1 MGKFGR
7 KVAMITSIV
16 PIILG
21 WVFFAVAESITILIF
36 ARVLQGLAMGLGG
49 SLGPILIGEYTSP
62 KNRGAFLTTIS
73 LSISISVFT
82 VHALGSYFSW
92 QTTALVCAFISIVDL
107 VIVVFSPES
116 PVWLANQGRYRES
129 KIVFRWLRGY
139 NEDDE
144 LIKMIEDRK
153 HDAQFKEDCND
164 SLWRKVKRNTVY
176 FKATIKKKEFYK
188 PIFIMLHVYALGQW
202 SGATILVGYTVDV
215 FENVVGHVDF
225 ALMLMILDI
234 QRIISNLLAISI
246 IRKLKRRTLLFI
258 SGGITLT
265 GFALTAL
272 YTFLKSRNLLPI
284 DHPSIGILLI
294 HILMFSVAT
303 GSLPLSFIFAGE
315 LFPLEYRSLAG
326 GLSIVFY
333 SVCLFLTLKTFS
345 FLITS
350 LAIYGAFCV
359 YFLIVLYCLTV
370 LWFTLP
376 ETKDRTLQDIEE
388 EFKGTPSHCN
398 GTNLESILSDKGEI
412 KGHYRLIN

>member
-16 PIILG
+16 PMVFG
-21 WVFFAVAESITILIF
+21 WVCIAIAESVAILIF
-36 ARVLQGLAMGLGG
+36 ARVLQGLALGLGG

-62 KNRGAFLTTIS
+62 RNRGAFSTTIS
-73 LSISISVFT
+73 LSISVSIFI
-82 VHALGSYFSW
+82 VHALGSYLSW
-92 QTTALVCAFISIVDL
+92 QTTALVCGFISILDL
-107 VIVVFSPES
+107 GIVVFSPES
-116 PVWLANQGRYRES
+116 PVYLADQGRYAES
-129 KIVFRWLRGY
+129 KIVFRWLRGH
-139 NEDDE
+139 NEEDE
-144 LIKMIEDRK
+144 LTKMVENRK
-153 HDAQFKEDCND
+153 HVGHFKEDFKD
-164 SLWRKVKRNTVY
+164 SLWRKIKRSIVY

-215 FENVVGHVDF
+215 FENIVGNIDF

-234 QRIISNLLAISI
+234 QRIISNVCAVFI
-246 IRKLKRRTLLFI
+246 IKKIRRRTLLFAT
-258 SGGITLT
+258 GVITLA

-272 YTFLKSRNLLPI
+272 YTYLKSKNLLPF
-284 DHPSIGILLI
+284 DHPFIGILLI

-326 GLSIVFY
+326 GLSVIFY
-333 SVCLFLTLKTFS
+333 SICLFLALKTFS

-350 LAIYGAFCV
+350 LALYGAFCI

-376 ETKDRTLQDIEE
+376 ETKDRTLQDIED
-388 EFKGTPSHCN
+388 EFRGKSSHCN
-398 GTNLESILSDKGEI
+398 DSKLETLLPTKDGSKRHS
-412 KGHYRLIN
+412 RPIN